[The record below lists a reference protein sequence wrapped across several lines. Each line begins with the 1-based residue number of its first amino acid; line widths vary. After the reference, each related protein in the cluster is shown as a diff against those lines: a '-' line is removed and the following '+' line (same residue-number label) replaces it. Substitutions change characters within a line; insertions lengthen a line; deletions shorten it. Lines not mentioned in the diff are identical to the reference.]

1 MEKNFVV
8 HGYTYLK
15 ITEQKMK
22 LPSNK
27 KNKQTNKQIVKI
39 CKEKQKHVSDLFNA
53 FNRCMKT
60 KEKTQICFPVI
71 NILNNSHKPQQYFR
85 QYKHSTIVKIQ
96 QHFLSVKNTPIFW
109 KHHDVIFSWYL

>member
-60 KEKTQICFPVI
+60 KENTDLFSCYKYTQ
-71 NILNNSHKPQQYFR
+71 QQ
-85 QYKHSTIVKIQ
+85 
-96 QHFLSVKNTPIFW
+96 P
-109 KHHDVIFSWYL
+109 